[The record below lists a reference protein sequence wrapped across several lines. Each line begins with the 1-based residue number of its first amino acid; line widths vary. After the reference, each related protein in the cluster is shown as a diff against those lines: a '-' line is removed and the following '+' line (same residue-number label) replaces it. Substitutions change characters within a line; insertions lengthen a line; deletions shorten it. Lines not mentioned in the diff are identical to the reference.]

1 MGVGESRP
9 HLEVFK
15 RIFLV
20 LCSGM
25 ISGVGQETI
34 CVTWD
39 LNLRLVKVQ
48 EKHPNFKSSVPYKI
62 FRVENKTT
70 GDKTVLG
77 ATSLISHK
85 FCLALLPIIITDFT
99 LSSSK

>member
-1 MGVGESRP
+1 MGMGESRP

-15 RIFLV
+15 RIVLV

-25 ISGVGQETI
+25 MSGVGQENI

-48 EKHPNFKSSVPYKI
+48 GKHPNSKICPPCIPIPDSLVYSLQIFISSLLNFVHFSVFALVHLI
-62 FRVENKTT
+62 F
-70 GDKTVLG
+70 
-77 ATSLISHK
+77 
-85 FCLALLPIIITDFT
+85 
-99 LSSSK
+99 